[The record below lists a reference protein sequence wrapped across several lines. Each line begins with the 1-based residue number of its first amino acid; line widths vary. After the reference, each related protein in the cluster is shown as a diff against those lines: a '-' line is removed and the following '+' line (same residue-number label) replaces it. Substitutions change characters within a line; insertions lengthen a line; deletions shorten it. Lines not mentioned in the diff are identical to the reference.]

1 MKGFRRGRKIL
12 FICDHSMSL
21 IGGSQES
28 VKVVMNGIKHLY
40 DVSLFTPGR
49 DEYIDPNVSHYHF
62 SKYGSMKT
70 MLPHPI
76 EFLGYYLNLLR
87 IIRREG
93 FAIVHT
99 QEQIGF
105 FAVSFMKRLQ
115 LIDRRIILIH
125 TERGLREKYGRV
137 VKLLFN
143 YSLKYTN
150 VLVTTTHY
158 NHRAWEEMIR
168 NRYSKR
174 NISCKLIENTAG
186 MLYEKYDAEERKDS
200 EKLRIGF
207 AGRYCA
213 WKGWDLAE
221 EICNGL
227 AENPAVEIHIAM
239 GCLTESDTLV
249 TQEMFRRLEGKL
261 GDRFHGKMNLNME
274 QMDKFYYGI
283 DVFVLT
289 SKPHTESFGR
299 VLVEAMSR
307 KVAVIGTD
315 CGGAVEVIGD
325 PELICYGAE
334 SFIQKINMF
343 EKDRALLSK
352 IQEEGYQRVR
362 ANYSLKNNIEKHKQI
377 YMELL
382 SDTMDEFG

>member
-1 MKGFRRGRKIL
+1 
-12 FICDHSMSL
+12 MSL
-21 IGGSQES
+21 VGGSQES
-28 VKVVMNGIKHLY
+28 VKVVINGIKHIY
-40 DVSLFTPGR
+40 DVSLFTPGT
-49 DEYIDPNVSHYHF
+49 DEYIDSNVCHYHY
-62 SKYGSMKT
+62 SKYDSMKT

-76 EFLGYYLNLLR
+76 EFLEYYLHLLR
-87 IIRREG
+87 VIRRER
-93 FAIVHT
+93 FVIVHT
-99 QEQIGF
+99 QEQVGF
-105 FAVSFMKRLQ
+105 FAVSFMKRLR
-115 LIDRRIILIH
+115 LIDRKTILIH
-125 TERGLREKYGRV
+125 TERGLREKYGWGIN
-137 VKLLFN
+137 LLFD

-158 NHRAWEEMIR
+158 NYRAWEEVIR
-168 NRYSKR
+168 KRYSKR
-174 NISCKLIENTAG
+174 SISCKLIENTAG
-186 MLYEKYDAEERKDS
+186 MLYEKFDAGERKDS

-227 AENPAVEIHIAM
+227 AENPAMEIHIAM
-239 GCLTESDTLV
+239 GCLTEGDTLS
-249 TQEMFRRLEGKL
+249 TQEMFRRLKGKL
-261 GDRFHGKMNLNME
+261 GDRFRGEMNLDME

-307 KVAVIGTD
+307 KVAVLGTD

-325 PELICYGAE
+325 SELICHGAE
-334 SFIQKINMF
+334 SFIQKIDMF

-382 SDTMDEFG
+382 SDTMKESE